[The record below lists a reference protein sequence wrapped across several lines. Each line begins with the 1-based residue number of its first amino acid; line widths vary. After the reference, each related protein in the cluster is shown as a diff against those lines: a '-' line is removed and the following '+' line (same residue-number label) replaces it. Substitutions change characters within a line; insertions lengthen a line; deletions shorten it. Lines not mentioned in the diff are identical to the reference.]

1 HTTNPITLP
10 AQTNLATDLRR
21 LGHTTHAEQLH
32 TTTVTHMG
40 ETLGINHPATRNAAA
55 GWIRANCDID
65 PMPL

>member
-1 HTTNPITLP
+1 
-10 AQTNLATDLRR
+10 
-21 LGHTTHAEQLH
+21 
-32 TTTVTHMG
+32 MG